1 MMCQCSDLL
10 FVVLI
15 LLFKKK
21 KKGEIIFDLTEEL
34 KDCSESSLITFIQF
48 FLNVNISHNQGIS
61 ITSENLTLL

>member
-1 MMCQCSDLL
+1 MCQCSALL

-15 LLFKKK
+15 LLFLKKK

-48 FLNVNISHNQGIS
+48 FLDVNISHNQGIS
-61 ITSENLTLL
+61 IKSENLTLL

>member
-21 KKGEIIFDLTEEL
+21 KSEIIFDLTEEL